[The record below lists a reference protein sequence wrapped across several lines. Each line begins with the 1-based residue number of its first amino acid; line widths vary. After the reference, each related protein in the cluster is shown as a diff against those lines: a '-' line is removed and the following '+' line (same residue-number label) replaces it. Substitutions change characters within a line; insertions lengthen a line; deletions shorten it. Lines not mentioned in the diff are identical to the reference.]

1 MLLLVLAIPQLACAH
16 AGSWNVVDVRII
28 SDQGVEFAKYR
39 TYPHVTREGTYFYME
54 ALKGEKYS
62 IEVANRSDR
71 RIGVVIAV
79 DGRNIING
87 KKSDLKPGERMYI
100 IDPYTT
106 NTFEGWRTGM
116 DKTNRFYFTEQSD
129 SYAEKVFSDASAM
142 GTIALAVYREKLPP
156 IALHSELPYR
166 TKDTPPAGAASQAP
180 VEKRSSN
187 RLEQEKSEQA
197 GTGFGETT
205 HSPARVVQFEPEYTV
220 AEKIVLKYEWR
231 TELCKKGVITCGS
244 KNRLWPD
251 DGRFAPIPRDF
262 RG

>member
-1 MLLLVLAIPQLACAH
+1 MLLLALTIPQLACAH
-16 AGSWNVVDVRII
+16 AGDWNVVDVRII
-28 SDQGVEFAKYR
+28 SDQGGEFTKYR
-39 TYPHVTREGTYFYME
+39 TYPRVAQEGMYFYME
-54 ALKGEKYS
+54 AAKREKYS

-87 KKSDLKPGERMYI
+87 KKSDLKPDERMYI
-100 IDPYTT
+100 IDPHAT

-142 GTIALAVYREKLPP
+142 GTIALAVYREKLPE
-156 IALHSELPYR
+156 ILHSYKM
-166 TKDTPPAGAASQAP
+166 KDAPAGSASQAP
-180 VEKRSSN
+180 MEKRSSN
-187 RLEQEKSEQA
+187 RLERDKSEQA

-205 HSPARVVQFEPEYTV
+205 YSPARVVQFEPEHAV

-231 TELCKKGVITCGS
+231 TELCKKGIITCWS
-244 KNRLWPD
+244 KNRFWPD
-251 DGRFAPIPRDF
+251 DGGFAPIPRDF